1 METVQ
6 SRSSV
11 ISKHCGI
18 RKRILFISPEGTD
31 AAFFTKTNKNL
42 EDIELE
48 GFRVAEN
55 TAVKDEKK
63 TVTLTV
69 VECSEFHN
77 MGEFHENIKSVEEAI
92 AIFKEIPLERMH
104 GIPAIGIRVADPNN
118 LDDGVEM
125 DVLIGKRIDLDILH
139 YVPEIADNWQAQQ
152 MIR

>member
-11 ISKHCGI
+11 ISKQCGT
-18 RKRILFISPEGTD
+18 RKRILFILSEGTD
-31 AAFFTKTNKNL
+31 AAFFTKTNKKSGGYRT
-42 EDIELE
+42 E

>member
-1 METVQ
+1 MKKKSIFVREMRRLPSLKLT
-6 SRSSV
+6 
-11 ISKHCGI
+11 
-18 RKRILFISPEGTD
+18 
-31 AAFFTKTNKNL
+31 KNL

-55 TAVKDEKK
+55 TAVKDEKN

-77 MGEFHENIKSVEEAI
+77 MGEFHENIKSLAEAI

-104 GIPAIGIRVADPNN
+104 GIPAISIRVADPNN

-125 DVLIGKRIDLDILH
+125 DVLIGKRIDLDMLH

>member
-1 METVQ
+1 MLHPADYFELIWGSYSDARHFKSNCFIKLFSIQ
-6 SRSSV
+6 KDSRKLIAGVFSAEGAV
-11 ISKHCGI
+11 IDCLHHDVRCD
-18 RKRILFISPEGTD
+18 L
-31 AAFFTKTNKNL
+31 
-42 EDIELE
+42 
-48 GFRVAEN
+48 V
-55 TAVKDEKK
+55 
-63 TVTLTV
+63 TV

-77 MGEFHENIKSVEEAI
+77 MGEFHENIKSVEETI

>member
-1 METVQ
+1 M
-6 SRSSV
+6 
-11 ISKHCGI
+11 
-18 RKRILFISPEGTD
+18 
-31 AAFFTKTNKNL
+31 
-42 EDIELE
+42 
-48 GFRVAEN
+48 
-55 TAVKDEKK
+55 
-63 TVTLTV
+63 

-77 MGEFHENIKSVEEAI
+77 MGEFHENIESVEEAI

-104 GIPAIGIRVADPNN
+104 GILAIGIRVADPNN